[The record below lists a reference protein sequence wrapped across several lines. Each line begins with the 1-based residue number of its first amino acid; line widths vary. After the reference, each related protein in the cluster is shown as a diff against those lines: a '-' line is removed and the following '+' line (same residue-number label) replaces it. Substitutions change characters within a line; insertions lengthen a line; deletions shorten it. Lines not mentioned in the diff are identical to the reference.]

1 MYAYAANNPV
11 RYIDPDGREVVI
23 RPGHKKTFWQKLD
36 DRLTRFLYRN
46 LVLGGSYNADGCGD
60 KLIPT
65 MDGRM
70 ITVSRSGEKY
80 FSNKE
85 KNFDRTVFLVSL
97 FALEFGFVSSEQLV
111 QQGGNV
117 SRKVNK
123 GWKVGDPIDK
133 TTKAGKTPS
142 WSTVKS
148 RYWKNKAYLYAD
160 DYSES
165 NLIRMQKGLAP
176 IEPETGASMEL
187 HHLEGRNIP
196 NPHNTDNLLEVWPW
210 KHAEIDPH
218 RFYTG
223 PRPTGE

>member
-117 SRKVNK
+117 SGKVNK

-133 TTKAGKTPS
+133 LTASGKEPS
-142 WSTVKS
+142 WNTVRA
-148 RYWKNKAYLYAD
+148 RYWKNEAFLHSDEYLKTD
-160 DYSES
+160 
-165 NLIRMQKGLAP
+165 LMRMKKGLAP
-176 IEPETGASMEL
+176 IDIETGASMEL
-187 HHLEGRNIP
+187 HHIKGRKIL
-196 NPHNTDNLLEVWPW
+196 NPHSLENLQQVWPW
-210 KHAEIDPH
+210 EHDAIDPCRH
-218 RFYTG
+218 YTG